1 MTFLTAWTVKRMIL
15 PINTPGL
22 AAALEYNAQVIA
34 EGRTPESLGIPSIID
49 DEGAERLEAIMNGA
63 LIRELEERKRRDA
76 ERRGT

>member
-1 MTFLTAWTVKRMIL
+1 MIL

-22 AAALEYNAQVIA
+22 AAALEYNSQVIA

-63 LIRELEERKRRDA
+63 LITELEERKRRDS
-76 ERRGT
+76 ERGST